1 MHLTMRPMR
10 VLHSTAVAGTT
21 TCSSSIA
28 MRQPKTELAG
38 DRSRRALGAAGVF
51 EDPLTTIL
59 RRVKNSLQRIR
70 AGSAPR
76 FPTERPSLGSTERRR
91 AYTLATETE
100 EVTMTLK
107 VSRVD
112 LWTASIDDRAG
123 GAADRLEPL
132 SKAGANFEFVF
143 SRRTPEQPGTGML
156 FVTPV
161 KGAKVIQAAQAAGFA
176 KPHNIHSVRIEGANK
191 PGVTA
196 MVARALANG

>member
-1 MHLTMRPMR
+1 
-10 VLHSTAVAGTT
+10 
-21 TCSSSIA
+21 
-28 MRQPKTELAG
+28 
-38 DRSRRALGAAGVF
+38 
-51 EDPLTTIL
+51 
-59 RRVKNSLQRIR
+59 
-70 AGSAPR
+70 
-76 FPTERPSLGSTERRR
+76 
-91 AYTLATETE
+91 
-100 EVTMTLK
+100 MTLK
-107 VSRVD
+107 ISRVD

-176 KPHNIHSVRIEGANK
+176 KPQSIHSVRIEGANK

-196 MVARALANG
+196 MVARALANGGISFRALSASGIGSKFVGYVALDTAEDAAKAVSLLKKLS

>member
-1 MHLTMRPMR
+1 
-10 VLHSTAVAGTT
+10 
-21 TCSSSIA
+21 
-28 MRQPKTELAG
+28 
-38 DRSRRALGAAGVF
+38 
-51 EDPLTTIL
+51 
-59 RRVKNSLQRIR
+59 
-70 AGSAPR
+70 
-76 FPTERPSLGSTERRR
+76 
-91 AYTLATETE
+91 
-100 EVTMTLK
+100 MTLK

-176 KPHNIHSVRIEGANK
+176 KPQNIHSVRIEGANK

-196 MVARALANG
+196 MVARALANGGISFRALSAGGIGSKFVGYVALDTAEDAAKAVGLLKKLS